1 MTSKNSPRWKLEQQA
16 GGIASILKKAERGG
30 PVGVLWAGG
39 LRLARTRP
47 TFKADIIMDDKTII
61 LELTWTLIKET
72 EEKALVEYIINQMQE
87 KKPDQ

>member
-16 GGIASILKKAERGG
+16 KSIASILKKAERGE
-30 PVGVLWAGG
+30 PIGVLWAER
-39 LRLARTRP
+39 LKLARTRP
-47 TFKADIIMDDKTII
+47 TFKAGIVMDDKTII